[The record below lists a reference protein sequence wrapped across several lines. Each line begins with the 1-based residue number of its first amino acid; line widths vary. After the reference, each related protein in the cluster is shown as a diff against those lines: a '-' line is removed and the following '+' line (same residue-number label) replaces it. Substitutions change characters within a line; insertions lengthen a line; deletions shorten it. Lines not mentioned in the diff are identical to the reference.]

1 MSAGERDVTEDW
13 KLPHPVPTIAVLEA
27 RIDEALVIARAAES
41 AAISIGDAAIESA
54 TQARRA
60 AELAAEAAAV
70 AANSGPPGT
79 VATIGDDVPL
89 VEPVSQ
95 VEIGRQ
101 EPLSSGGA
109 ARPAGPPG
117 PDQRLA
123 EFMLRADQLG
133 RRLAALGNS
142 EQTPPS

>member
-1 MSAGERDVTEDW
+1 MSAAERDATGDW
-13 KLPHPVPTIAVLEA
+13 KLPHPVPTIAALEA

-70 AANSGPPGT
+70 AANSPAPAA
-79 VATIGDDVPL
+79 VATTAEVPPL
-89 VEPVSQ
+89 EPRA
-95 VEIGRQ
+95 EIGRQ

-109 ARPAGPPG
+109 ARPAGPPP

-133 RRLAALGNS
+133 RRLAALGTP
-142 EQTPPS
+142 EQTPLS